1 MMKNIN
7 GKMPARFRDSAGA
20 MRTPPVPEPS
30 FFFFRSPMVTLD
42 LQYSRLTDNPS
53 IAIDTISLVTLL

>member
-30 FFFFRSPMVTLD
+30 FFF
-42 LQYSRLTDNPS
+42 
-53 IAIDTISLVTLL
+53 